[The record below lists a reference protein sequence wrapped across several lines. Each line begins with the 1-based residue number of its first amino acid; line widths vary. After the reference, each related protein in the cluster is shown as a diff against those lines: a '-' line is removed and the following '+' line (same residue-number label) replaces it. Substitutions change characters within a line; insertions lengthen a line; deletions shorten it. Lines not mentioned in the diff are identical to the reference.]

1 MIEKRK
7 VSFPNLTVSLCSK
20 SLIMSM
26 VILASYSISL
36 QLHVVF
42 QKGVKKVVPV
52 FFINWFSNQIIISLL
67 KMV

>member
-7 VSFPNLTVSLCSK
+7 VRFPNLTVSLCSK

-42 QKGVKKVVPV
+42 QKGGKKVVPV